1 MIYMT
6 NKIIAIQGNHPSKL
20 NVKSDTSIFLAVE
33 AQNKNYKIFFYEP
46 NNLSI
51 INNKVMAKGFFINFD
66 YSKKKFFK
74 ILKKQTINLSICKFL
89 LIRQDPPF
97 NLEYISTTYILDKI
111 KNKVKII
118 NNPTSIRNISEKLY
132 SSTFQKFMPDTI
144 FTKDI
149 IEIKKFYKK
158 NKKIIIKPIHS
169 FGGNDIRLIKNS
181 FQKELISK
189 FIKKHGHIMCQKF
202 LSKIK
207 YGDKRVWLIN
217 GKICGAISRIPK
229 KGSFLSN
236 LSKGAKAITTS
247 PNKIELKI
255 SRIIAKKL
263 KKQNIYFAG
272 IDFIDQK
279 LNGDI
284 NVTSPTGLKTYFD
297 LTGINLAKVF
307 WKGLRA

>member
-1 MIYMT
+1 MT

-20 NVKSDTSIFLAVE
+20 NIKSDTSIFLAVE
-33 AQNKNYKIFFYEP
+33 AQNKNYKIFYYEP

-51 INNKVMAKGFFINFD
+51 INNKVIAKGYFLKFN
-66 YSKKKFFK
+66 YLNKRFFK
-74 ILKKQTINLSICKFL
+74 IIKRQTINLTRCKFL

-111 KNKVKII
+111 KDKVKII
-118 NNPTSIRNISEKLY
+118 NDPTSIRNVSEKLY
-132 SSTFQKFMPDTI
+132 SSLFQKYMPDTM
-144 FTKDI
+144 FTKDLN
-149 IEIKKFYKK
+149 EIKKFYKK
-158 NKKIIIKPIHS
+158 NKNIIIKPIHS
-169 FGGNDIRLIKNS
+169 FGGNDIHLIKDS
-181 FQKELISK
+181 FKKSFISK

-202 LSKIK
+202 LSKIE
-207 YGDKRVWLIN
+207 YGDKRVFLID

-229 KGSFLSN
+229 EGSFLSN
-236 LSKGAKAITTS
+236 LSKGAKAITTK

-255 SRIIAKKL
+255 SKIIAKNL

-297 LTGINLAKVF
+297 LTGINLAKFF
-307 WKGLRA
+307 WKGLKA